1 MLAWDESGEVHK
13 SHIFRSY
20 DHPRLATTNKNEH
33 RFNDEPASLAR
44 IWKVARATSAAPGYF
59 SEQDIERST
68 YKDGGLGAN
77 NPAFLIFQDIKQM
90 QGDKFPEI
98 IVSIGTGTKV
108 AGTGTKVAEAGYSTP
123 KERAKKSNGRNP
135 LKSLRSMYHTFRD
148 LPAIATDAE
157 TDHKKLKDTIDLAKG
172 ERQRRDPTTKLPLY
186 FTFNV
191 DGLGA
196 AVELDEWVSS
206 NDSSKPNGNET
217 LRDLKKITETYLSE
231 PEVLEKLQDCAI
243 ELVHIHRKRAKTER
257 WEKYATQAVY
267 NCSSGDICRPVGL
280 ASREELRRHA
290 FEQHELVTRSTCL
303 DERVCTL
310 DECALNP
317 VRFPGREAGD
327 SALIKHLKIR
337 HKLKNPTLK
346 SPEELEA
353 WLDERRNDRQAAT
366 QQGGLAGNSM
376 PRPQR
381 RDSPEDMKDP
391 GPSWA
396 PRWLRSRDIPSE
408 AEGYAQYNRG

>member
-1 MLAWDESGEVHK
+1 MNPARCTSRT
-13 SHIFRSY
+13 FFA
-20 DHPRLATTNKNEH
+20 ATTIPGWPLQIRIEH

-90 QGDKFPEI
+90 QGDKFPEF
-98 IVSIGTGTKV
+98 IVSFGTGTKV
-108 AGTGTKVAEAGYSTP
+108 AVAGYTTL
-123 KERAKKSNGRNP
+123 KERAKKSNGRNT

-186 FTFNV
+186 FRFNV

-206 NDSSKPNGNET
+206 NDSSKPGNET
-217 LRDLKKITETYLSE
+217 LRDLKKITEAYLSE
-231 PEVLEKLQDCAI
+231 PEVLDKLQDCAI
-243 ELVHIHRKRAKTER
+243 ELVHISRKRAEIER

-310 DECALNP
+310 DECALNS
-317 VRFPGREAGD
+317 VRFPGRGAGD
-327 SALIKHLKIR
+327 SALIIHLKKR

-353 WLDERRNDRQAAT
+353 WLDDRRNDRQAAT
-366 QQGGLAGNSM
+366 QQGELAGISM

-381 RDSPEDMKDP
+381 RNSPEDMKDP
-391 GPSWA
+391 GPSWV
-396 PRWLRSRDIPSE
+396 PRRLSRASPSE
-408 AEGYAQYNRG
+408 AEGYPQYNRG

>member
-1 MLAWDESGEVHK
+1 MCRAVLAWSESGDVHT

-20 DHPRLATTNKNEH
+20 DHPRLATGNKKEH

-77 NPAFLIFQDIKQM
+77 NPAFLIFQDIRQM

-108 AGTGTKVAEAGYSTP
+108 VVAGNATP

-135 LKSLRSMYHTFRD
+135 LKSLKSMYHTFRD
-148 LPAIATDAE
+148 LPVIATDPEA
-157 TDHKKLKDTIDLAKG
+157 DHRKLKDTIDLAKG
-172 ERQRRDPTTKLPLY
+172 ERQKQDPNTKLPLY
-186 FTFNV
+186 FRFNV

-196 AVELDEWVSS
+196 SVDLDEWVPS
-206 NDSSKPNGNET
+206 NDSRKPNGNET
-217 LRDLKKITETYLSE
+217 LNDLENITNKYLSD
-231 PEVLEKLQDCAI
+231 PKVLDDLRDCAI
-243 ELVHIHRKRAKTER
+243 ELVYLRRKRAKTER

-267 NCSSGDICRPVGL
+267 SCKSGDICRPVGL

-290 FEQHELVTRSTCL
+290 FEQHELVTRNTSL
-303 DERVCTL
+303 NERVCTL

-317 VRFPGREAGD
+317 VRFPGREDGD
-327 SALIKHLKIR
+327 SALIVHLKDH

-353 WLDERRNDRQAAT
+353 WLDDRRNDRRTEIQKRVLTANT
-366 QQGGLAGNSM
+366 MPTPRRKNS
-376 PRPQR
+376 PK
-381 RDSPEDMKDP
+381 DMKDP
-391 GPSWA
+391 GFSWM
-396 PRWLRSRDIPSE
+396 PRWLRPWASPSE
-408 AEGYAQYNRG
+408 AEGYAQYNRV

>member
-1 MLAWDESGEVHK
+1 
-13 SHIFRSY
+13 
-20 DHPRLATTNKNEH
+20 
-33 RFNDEPASLAR
+33 
-44 IWKVARATSAAPGYF
+44 
-59 SEQDIERST
+59 
-68 YKDGGLGAN
+68 
-77 NPAFLIFQDIKQM
+77 
-90 QGDKFPEI
+90 
-98 IVSIGTGTKV
+98 
-108 AGTGTKVAEAGYSTP
+108 
-123 KERAKKSNGRNP
+123 
-135 LKSLRSMYHTFRD
+135 MYHTFRD

-157 TDHKKLKDTIDLAKG
+157 ANHVALKATIDLAKS
-172 ERQRRDPTTKLPLY
+172 EREQRDPETKLPRY
-186 FTFNV
+186 FRFNV
-191 DGLGA
+191 DGLCA

-206 NDSSKPNGNET
+206 KHGNET
-217 LRDLKKITETYLSE
+217 LRDLENYTKAYLKD
-231 PEVLEKLQDCAI
+231 PEVLPELKNCAI
-243 ELVHIHRKRAKTER
+243 ELVSLRRKRAETER

-290 FEQHELVTRSTCL
+290 FEQHELVTRKTCL
-303 DERVCTL
+303 NERVCTL
-310 DECALNP
+310 DGCALNP

-327 SALIKHLKIR
+327 SALIKHLKDR

-353 WLDERRNDRQAAT
+353 WLDARRNDRQAAT